1 MKFKL
6 LILLFLFSLE
16 AFALAQFTDNRGITY
31 KVGQRVKILN
41 NYGGHKPFGVGLI
54 EDVTGTPGGAGTAKV
69 RFKDG
74 KWALYDF
81 HAIELMGRPGQH

>member
-1 MKFKL
+1 MKLKMV
-6 LILLFLFSLE
+6 ILLFLFSLE

-31 KVGQRVKILN
+31 KVGQRVKILK
-41 NYGGHKPFGVGLI
+41 NYGGNKPSGVGFI
-54 EDVTGTPGGAGTAKV
+54 EDVTGTQSGAGIAKV
-69 RFKDG
+69 KFEDG

>member
-1 MKFKL
+1 MKFKF
-6 LILLFLFSLE
+6 LILLFLFSIN
-16 AFALAQFTDNRGITY
+16 AFTLDQFTDNRGITY

-41 NYGGHKPFGVGLI
+41 NYGGHKPSGVGVI
-54 EDVTGTPGGAGTAKV
+54 EDVSGPPGGAGTAKV

>member
-1 MKFKL
+1 MKFKT
-6 LILLFLFSLE
+6 LILSFIFSLNS
-16 AFALAQFTDNRGITY
+16 FALVQFTDNRGITY
-31 KVGQRVKILN
+31 KVGQRVKILKT
-41 NYGGHKPFGVGLI
+41 YGGHKPSGVGVI
-54 EDVTGTPGGAGTAKV
+54 EDVSGQPGGAGTAKV